1 MGLRAAPPPEARR
14 SAAIPARPARKA
26 VPVDTSNYL
35 ALLGVA
41 VILAIT
47 PGPDTLLTLQYA
59 LRRRSA
65 GIFVAVGSASGIFV
79 WAGLV
84 AAGVAAFLQ
93 DSPVAFHTLRV
104 LGGAYLFYLGYRA
117 LTTHT
122 RTRMA
127 ARKSVAAGSV
137 AGAQGPRAS
146 TLLAVG
152 PGDASADTPAGDLQP
167 GGGIPTRWSAFGA
180 GVLCCLTNPKTGLF
194 FLALIPQFSPTG
206 AGPLY
211 VVAVVG
217 GTVAAVIG
225 SYLAVVALGAHT
237 AGTWLNR
244 PAVTQW
250 IHCISGVV
258 FIALGLTTSIPV
270 VTALL

>member
-1 MGLRAAPPPEARR
+1 
-14 SAAIPARPARKA
+14 
-26 VPVDTSNYL
+26 VDTSNYL

-65 GIFVAVGSASGIFV
+65 GMFVAVGSASGIFV

-84 AAGVAAFLQ
+84 AAGVAAFLE

-104 LGGAYLFYLGYRA
+104 LGGAYLFYLGYRT
-117 LTTHT
+117 LSTHT
-122 RTRMA
+122 RARMA
-127 ARKSVAAGSV
+127 ARKTVAAGSV
-137 AGAQGPRAS
+137 AGAQGQRTS
-146 TLLAVG
+146 TLLAEG
-152 PGDASADTPAGDLQP
+152 PGDASAGDLQP
-167 GGGIPTRWSAFGA
+167 GGGIPTRWSAFRA

-194 FLALIPQFSPTG
+194 FLALIPQFTPTG

-250 IHCISGVV
+250 IHCISGLV
-258 FIALGLTTSIPV
+258 FIALGLMTSIPV
-270 VTALL
+270 VTTLL

>member
-1 MGLRAAPPPEARR
+1 M
-14 SAAIPARPARKA
+14 
-26 VPVDTSNYL
+26 DTPNYL
-35 ALLGVA
+35 ALLAVA
-41 VILAIT
+41 AILAIT

-65 GIFVAVGSASGIFV
+65 GIFAAAGSASGIFV

-93 DSPVAFHTLRV
+93 DSPVAFHILRV
-104 LGGAYLFYLGYRA
+104 LGSAYLFYLGYRT

-122 RTRMA
+122 RFP
-127 ARKSVAAGSV
+127 ARKSVAAGAGV
-137 AGAQGPRAS
+137 GAQGPRTSTLVVEGPVEAS
-146 TLLAVG
+146 T
-152 PGDASADTPAGDLQP
+152 DTPADDLQP
-167 GGGIPTRWSAFGA
+167 GGVVPTRGSAFRA

-194 FLALIPQFSPTG
+194 FLALIPQFSPAG

-225 SYLAVVALGAHT
+225 GYLAVVALGAHT

-250 IHCISGVV
+250 VHRISGVV
-258 FIALGLTTSIPV
+258 YIALGLMTTIPV
-270 VTALL
+270 ITALL

>member
-1 MGLRAAPPPEARR
+1 M
-14 SAAIPARPARKA
+14 
-26 VPVDTSNYL
+26 DTSNYL

-65 GIFVAVGSASGIFV
+65 GLFVAVGSASGIFV

-93 DSPVAFHTLRV
+93 DSPVAFHALRV
-104 LGGAYLFYLGYRA
+104 LGGAYLFYLGYRT
-117 LTTHT
+117 LGTHT
-122 RTRMA
+122 RARVA
-127 ARKSVAAGSV
+127 ARTPVAAGAA
-137 AGAQGPRAS
+137 AGAQGPRTS
-146 TLLAVG
+146 ILVDEG
-152 PGDASADTPAGDLQP
+152 PVDASADTVAQDLGP
-167 GGGIPTRWSAFGA
+167 GGGIPTRWSAFRA
-180 GVLCCLTNPKTGLF
+180 GVMCCLTNPKTGLF

-225 SYLAVVALGAHT
+225 GYLAVVALGAHT

-250 IHCISGVV
+250 IHRLSGVV
-258 FIALGLTTSIPV
+258 FIALGLMTTIPV
-270 VTALL
+270 ITALL